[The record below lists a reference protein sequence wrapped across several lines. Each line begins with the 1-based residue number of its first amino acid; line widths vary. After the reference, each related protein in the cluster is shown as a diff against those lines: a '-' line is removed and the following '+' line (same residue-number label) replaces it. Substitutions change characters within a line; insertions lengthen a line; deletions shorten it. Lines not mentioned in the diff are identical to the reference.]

1 MATGPGA
8 SPANPLVDRVKN
20 ILMQPKAEWPRID
33 AEPSTIAGIYRN
45 YVVILAAIPPV
56 AMLIGLMLLG
66 GAFVYLP
73 VSFLVGQAVL
83 SYVLTLAGVYV
94 IALIID
100 ALAPTFGGTRNQ
112 ISAFKLA
119 AYSMTPF
126 WVAGIL
132 FLIPFLGIFALLA
145 AVYGC
150 YLLYLGLPVLM
161 KPPADKV
168 LAYTIVAILAS
179 IIVLFV
185 INTVTSRV
193 IYAMM
198 PAPPAATI
206 TINAPTS

>member
-1 MATGPGA
+1 MAERDQKGSNQSRWGRA
-8 SPANPLVDRVKN
+8 SKVTSL
-20 ILMQPKAEWPRID
+20 
-33 AEPSTIAGIYRN
+33 
-45 YVVILAAIPPV
+45 
-56 AMLIGLMLLG
+56 
-66 GAFVYLP
+66 
-73 VSFLVGQAVL
+73 
-83 SYVLTLAGVYV
+83 
-94 IALIID
+94 
-100 ALAPTFGGTRNQ
+100 
-112 ISAFKLA
+112 
-119 AYSMTPF
+119 
-126 WVAGIL
+126 WVIL

-150 YLLYLGLPVLM
+150 YLLYLGPPVLM